1 MARYTGPV
9 CRLCRRE
16 GTKLFLKGERCLT
29 GKCALDRRNTAPG
42 QHGAANKKMREY
54 GLQMREK
61 QKTRRYYGVLEK
73 QFVNYFEEADRK
85 EGMTG
90 ENLICLLERRLDN
103 VVYRM
108 GFAASHKE
116 ARQLVLHG
124 HFTVNGKKV
133 NIPSLIIKAGDVISV
148 KEASRDSVK
157 FKALAEA
164 AASANAPKWLEVKAE
179 AMTATVLTLPAR
191 EDVDFDFNEQLIVEL
206 YSK

>member
-16 GTKLFLKGERCLT
+16 GTKLFLKGDRCT
-29 GKCALDRRNTAPG
+29 SGKCALDRRNTAPG

-54 GLQMREK
+54 GLQLREK

-90 ENLICLLERRLDN
+90 ENLICLLERRFDN

-108 GFAASHKE
+108 GFGASHKE
-116 ARQLVLHG
+116 ARQLVIHG
-124 HFTVNGKKV
+124 HFTLNGKKV
-133 NIPSLIIKAGDVISV
+133 NIPSLIVKAGDVICV
-148 KEASRDSVK
+148 KESSRDSVK

-164 AASANAPKWLEVKAE
+164 AASHTAPKWLEVKADE
-179 AMTATVLTLPAR
+179 MTAKVLTLPAR
-191 EDVDFDFNEQLIVEL
+191 EDVDFDFNEQQIVEL